1 MIKMFFAIDHAQEP
15 GGCATMTWIGFCLF
29 PALSGFSGALVPKM
43 EPRFAKDL
51 GKDESVDANTE
62 SAISCDDDSA
72 GLAGAVSTE
81 VGVWVVASEAA
92 SLLRVSEE
100 EDVFSGSGE
109 VDGAFDVG
117 TDAGAGAS
125 LVGG

>member
-15 GGCATMTWIGFCLF
+15 GGCATITWIGFCLF
-29 PALSGFSGALVPKM
+29 PALSGFSGALVPKI
-43 EPRFAKDL
+43 EPRFVKDL
-51 GKDESVDANTE
+51 REDESVDDNTE

-81 VGVWVVASEAA
+81 LGVWVVASEAA
-92 SLLRVSEE
+92 SLLGVSEG
-100 EDVFSGSGE
+100 DVFSGAGE

-117 TDAGAGAS
+117 AGAGAGAS